1 MGRRVSGVLAFVLAA
16 GTASAVD
23 DAGMKKPGAKEWTV
37 PGIEMRMKLI
47 PAGTF
52 TMGSPKDE
60 ISRRP
65 DEVQHKVAISKPFY
79 MGVYEVT
86 QREFYLLM
94 MPPDYDYEAWKYKRG
109 PLHDGAAFCY
119 RYHRSG
125 PLMNGGNAVGGQ
137 RTDLNP
143 MECVTWERA
152 SEFCRKLTEI
162 ERQAGRLPNGC
173 VYRLPTEAEWEYACR
188 AGTQSPYNVAGEH
201 TSLAAIRKFA
211 WLDSYSFT
219 VFGTQEVGGNRTPNA
234 WGLHDMHGNVYEWCL
249 DWYAPYAAGEAVD
262 PKGPA
267 AGTEKVVRGGSFT
280 GLEKKDK
287 NVTESKALEE
297 QVHPF
302 LRSAARYSVP
312 PDISSYAIIGFRVV
326 LAPVISR

>member
-1 MGRRVSGVLAFVLAA
+1 
-16 GTASAVD
+16 
-23 DAGMKKPGAKEWTV
+23 
-37 PGIEMRMKLI
+37 
-47 PAGTF
+47 
-52 TMGSPKDE
+52 
-60 ISRRP
+60 
-65 DEVQHKVAISKPFY
+65 
-79 MGVYEVT
+79 
-86 QREFYLLM
+86 
-94 MPPDYDYEAWKYKRG
+94 
-109 PLHDGAAFCY
+109 
-119 RYHRSG
+119 
-125 PLMNGGNAVGGQ
+125 
-137 RTDLNP
+137 
-143 MECVTWERA
+143 
-152 SEFCRKLTEI
+152 
-162 ERQAGRLPNGC
+162 
-173 VYRLPTEAEWEYACR
+173 
-188 AGTQSPYNVAGEH
+188 
-201 TSLAAIRKFA
+201 
-211 WLDSYSFT
+211 
-219 VFGTQEVGGNRTPNA
+219 VGGNRTPNA